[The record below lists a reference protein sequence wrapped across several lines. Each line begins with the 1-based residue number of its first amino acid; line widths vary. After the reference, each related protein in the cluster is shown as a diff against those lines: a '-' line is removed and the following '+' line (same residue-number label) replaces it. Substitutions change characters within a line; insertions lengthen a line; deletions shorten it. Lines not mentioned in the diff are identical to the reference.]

1 MASGDFA
8 HLHVHTDY
16 SLLDGA
22 SRVSDLVRQA
32 AEWGMPALAITDHGH
47 MMGAIDFYDTCRQA
61 GVKPIVGSEVYVAP
75 RSRFQKDP
83 GLDRH
88 ASHLTLLAMNEEG
101 YRNLIK
107 MVSAASLEGFY
118 WKPRIDRELLAEHH
132 EGLIVLSGC
141 MKGELAQ
148 HVIKGEEAAA
158 LQAAQWYRS
167 LLGDR
172 FYLEVQANGIPEQD
186 LVNRGMVALSGRLGI
201 PLVATNDVHYLAPH
215 HADVQ
220 DVLLCIQTRKTL
232 SDKDRWQFG
241 TQELWL
247 KDAETMARAFAE
259 RLDAIRNTV
268 EVVDRCNLDLDFS
281 LRLPHFEVPAGY
293 TPETHL
299 AELAWEGLRRRY
311 QDSTADSAAARLRY
325 ELDVI
330 NDKGFASYFLI
341 VWDFVRFARDRGIL
355 AQARGSAAGAI
366 TSYCLGISHV
376 EPLANHL
383 LFERFLRVDGKKMPD
398 IDVDFPDAR
407 RGEVLDYVIRKYGS
421 EHVAQIC
428 TINRMGARQAI
439 RDAGRVLGLPV
450 GLVDKISK
458 SVPFNGTVDDAY
470 ETAVAET
477 PQGRFL
483 LNTASDLEG
492 LARNA
497 GVHAA
502 GVVISALPLTEVV
515 PLMRNTESSVPTT
528 QFDWRS
534 VERVGL
540 LKMDFL
546 GLNYLTVVDVCLR
559 AIEETTGLRLT
570 LEEVPAGDEST
581 YALLCAGE
589 TTGIFQLESDGM
601 RKLIRSLRPREFAD
615 LIALVALYRPG
626 PLGSGMADDFVNR
639 KHGRAAITYLT
650 PALEPILART
660 YGIIVY
666 QEQVMRIAM
675 DLAGFDPINA
685 EGLLKGMGKKLPEV
699 MAKYRGLFVVGA
711 VERSIPGETAARLYD
726 LMAYF
731 AGYGF
736 NASHAAAYAL
746 LAYQTAWLKRHYPA
760 HYFLGLLEAHAG
772 DAEKVALYV
781 AEARRVGIPVLPPD
795 VNTSGPAFQLEP
807 DGDRWSILAGLN
819 GVDRVGDGGVQQ
831 VIEGRQHGPYRGL
844 LDFCARITD
853 ARKLNSAAIASLI
866 SCGAFD
872 WTGQERKVLVDALDD
887 VLYLATKLRKQH
899 PPDEIAR
906 MDLPAPQPRQ
916 RRVKAVEEPALPQ
929 PPAETQGQHVFVTVG
944 EGFIGSPAHAS
955 LQLTAARHPG
965 RYPLVVSDGKQ
976 YEVGP
981 AVEPTQALLARAR
994 AISGGA
1000 VEVRVGHADDG
1011 SAGEPEER

>member
-1 MASGDFA
+1 M
-8 HLHVHTDY
+8 LP
-16 SLLDGA
+16 LLDHALDYLSHGYSVIPCNPKTKKPFVKWKPYQTRLPTEGEVCEWWRQWPNAAIGVVTGKVSRLVVLDADVDKHGA
-22 SRVSDLVRQA
+22 NVWLLHQCAPTERIVKTGGGYHLWLRYP
-32 AEWGMPALAITDHGH
+32 E
-47 MMGAIDFYDTCRQA
+47 GADFVPTLA
-61 GVKPIVGSEVYVAP
+61 GVMEKELG
-75 RSRFQKDP
+75 P
-83 GLDRH
+83 GLDVRGDGGYVIAPPSLH
-88 ASHLTLLAMNEEG
+88 PSGVLYAWVQEG
-101 YRNLIK
+101 EATALPPAI
-107 MVSAASLEGFY
+107 LE
-118 WKPRIDRELLAEHH
+118 
-132 EGLIVLSGC
+132 
-141 MKGELAQ
+141 
-148 HVIKGEEAAA
+148 
-158 LQAAQWYRS
+158 S
-167 LLGDR
+167 LL
-172 FYLEVQANGIPEQD
+172 EQHRHNPQSVTARVD
-186 LVNRGMVALSGRLGI
+186 
-201 PLVATNDVHYLAPH
+201 
-215 HADVQ
+215 Q
-220 DVLLCIQTRKTL
+220 DDTQTL
-232 SDKDRWQFG
+232 SDDEQ
-241 TQELWL
+241 WL
-247 KDAETMARAFAE
+247 TRSLGGVASGSRNQTLTRLAGYLAGKGLPFDVTE
-259 RLDAIRNTV
+259 RLV
-268 EVVDRCNLDLDFS
+268 EVWDDRNDPPLRAEDEAGFRRTLRSVYEREAAKKAAADHAPGGALDFTLIPLDEFMCEYGDSRVQWIVQEWLPWATTGLIISPPAHYKTWFLLDLAVSIASGRPFLGQFPVEKPGPVILFQQEDAFQ
-281 LRLPHFEVPAGY
+281 
-293 TPETHL
+293 
-299 AELAWEGLRRRY
+299 GL
-311 QDSTADSAAARLRY
+311 
-325 ELDVI
+325 
-330 NDKGFASYFLI
+330 
-341 VWDFVRFARDRGIL
+341 
-355 AQARGSAAGAI
+355 
-366 TSYCLGISHV
+366 
-376 EPLANHL
+376 
-383 LFERFLRVDGKKMPD
+383 
-398 IDVDFPDAR
+398 
-407 RGEVLDYVIRKYGS
+407 
-421 EHVAQIC
+421 
-428 TINRMGARQAI
+428 
-439 RDAGRVLGLPV
+439 AGRVLGLPV

-458 SVPFNGTVDDAY
+458 GVPFNGTVDDAY

-528 QFDWRS
+528 QYDWRS

-546 GLNYLTVVDVCLR
+546 GLNHLTVVDVCLR